1 MMRRLPPQQNN
12 ANVARE
18 RDERA
23 DRRQLILLAGG
34 LLLAGGFVFAIW
46 QHFAAVQY
54 GYGNET
60 LRQEHARLLAE
71 QQRLQLELDEATA
84 PAALE
89 LAARQLGMQPARAT
103 QMAGARRNETERA
116 AQAGAALA
124 GATVVDV
131 LKR

>member
-1 MMRRLPPQQNN
+1 MRRLPPQQNN
-12 ANVARE
+12 SNVARE

-34 LLLAGGFVFAIW
+34 LLLAGGFFIAIW

-54 GYGNET
+54 GYQNEA

-71 QQRLQLELDEATA
+71 QQRLQLELDKAAT

-103 QMAGARRNETERA
+103 QMAARRTETERA

-124 GATVVDV
+124 GTTVVDV
-131 LKR
+131 LNR

>member
-1 MMRRLPPQQNN
+1 MRRLPQQQNN
-12 ANVARE
+12 SNVARE

-34 LLLAGGFVFAIW
+34 LLLAGGFFIAIW

-54 GYGNET
+54 GYQNEA

-71 QQRLQLELDEATA
+71 QQRLQLELDKAAT

-103 QMAGARRNETERA
+103 QMAGARRTETERA

-124 GATVVDV
+124 GTTVVDV
-131 LKR
+131 LNR